1 VAALSNLYS
10 ALIGDKT
17 TSNRVAISMRDGQS
31 FTFADLDRDSARMA
45 NRLVARGVKPGDRVA
60 VHTEKSVAALLTYLA
75 VIRAGAVFLPLNT
88 AYTPA
93 ELDYFLGDAE
103 PRVLICDPSEVD
115 VLRPIAKAKGV
126 AAVETLGPA
135 GEGTWTADL
144 ARESDKFALVR
155 LTEND
160 TAVILYTSGTT
171 GRSKGAMLTI
181 RNLASNAATLIDY
194 WRITKEDRLLH
205 ALPIYHAHGLFV
217 GANTS
222 LMVGAEMLY
231 HAKFDAAD
239 ILADLPNATTMMGI
253 PTFYTRLLAQKAFT
267 KELVAHMRLFV
278 SGSAPL
284 SAETHRE
291 FSARTG
297 HNILERYGMS
307 ETGMNTSNPY
317 DGDRVPGSVG
327 FPLPGI
333 TIRVTDPTTRADLPD
348 GAVGM
353 VEVKGPNVFK
363 GYWRNS
369 EKTRADLHE
378 DGFFTTGDLG
388 FRDARGYIFLVGR
401 DKDLIITGGLNVYPA
416 EIEAAIDEMPEVAE
430 SAVIS
435 CPHADFGEAV
445 TAVISLRDGASLD
458 EATVIRRLADKLAK
472 FKQPKRVLFT
482 KALPRNT
489 MGKVQKNVL
498 REENKALYASIKA

>member
-1 VAALSNLYS
+1 
-10 ALIGDKT
+10 
-17 TSNRVAISMRDGQS
+17 
-31 FTFADLDRDSARMA
+31 
-45 NRLVARGVKPGDRVA
+45 
-60 VHTEKSVAALLTYLA
+60 
-75 VIRAGAVFLPLNT
+75 
-88 AYTPA
+88 
-93 ELDYFLGDAE
+93 
-103 PRVLICDPSEVD
+103 
-115 VLRPIAKAKGV
+115 
-126 AAVETLGPA
+126 
-135 GEGTWTADL
+135 
-144 ARESDKFALVR
+144 
-155 LTEND
+155 
-160 TAVILYTSGTT
+160 
-171 GRSKGAMLTI
+171 
-181 RNLASNAATLIDY
+181 
-194 WRITKEDRLLH
+194 
-205 ALPIYHAHGLFV
+205 
-217 GANTS
+217 
-222 LMVGAEMLY
+222 
-231 HAKFDAAD
+231 
-239 ILADLPNATTMMGI
+239 
-253 PTFYTRLLAQKAFT
+253 
-267 KELVAHMRLFV
+267 MRLFV

-333 TIRVTDPTTRADLPD
+333 SIRITDPATRTDLPD

-445 TAVISLRDGASLD
+445 TAVVSLRDGASLD
-458 EATVIRRLADKLAK
+458 EATVIKRLADKLAK

-498 REENKALYASIKA
+498 REENKALYASAKT

>member
-1 VAALSNLYS
+1 
-10 ALIGDKT
+10 
-17 TSNRVAISMRDGQS
+17 
-31 FTFADLDRDSARMA
+31 
-45 NRLVARGVKPGDRVA
+45 
-60 VHTEKSVAALLTYLA
+60 
-75 VIRAGAVFLPLNT
+75 
-88 AYTPA
+88 
-93 ELDYFLGDAE
+93 
-103 PRVLICDPSEVD
+103 
-115 VLRPIAKAKGV
+115 
-126 AAVETLGPA
+126 
-135 GEGTWTADL
+135 
-144 ARESDKFALVR
+144 
-155 LTEND
+155 
-160 TAVILYTSGTT
+160 
-171 GRSKGAMLTI
+171 
-181 RNLASNAATLIDY
+181 
-194 WRITKEDRLLH
+194 
-205 ALPIYHAHGLFV
+205 
-217 GANTS
+217 
-222 LMVGAEMLY
+222 
-231 HAKFDAAD
+231 
-239 ILADLPNATTMMGI
+239 
-253 PTFYTRLLAQKAFT
+253 
-267 KELVAHMRLFV
+267 MRLFV

-317 DGDRVPGSVG
+317 DGDRVAGSVG

-333 TIRVTDPTTRADLPD
+333 SIRVSDPATRSDLPD

-369 EKTRADLHE
+369 EKTRADLHD

-445 TAVISLRDGASLD
+445 TAVVSLRDGASLD
-458 EATVIRRLADKLAK
+458 EATVIKRLADKLAK

-498 REENKALYASIKA
+498 REDNKALYASVKN

>member
-1 VAALSNLYS
+1 MANLYS
-10 ALIGDKT
+10 ALMGGKSGSD
-17 TSNRVAISMRDGQS
+17 RVAIAMRDGRKW
-31 FTFADLDRDSARMA
+31 TYADLDRDSARFA

-60 VHTEKSVAALLTYLA
+60 VHAEKSVPALLTYLA
-75 VIRAGAVFLPLNT
+75 VVRAGAVFLPLNT

-103 PRVLICDPSEVD
+103 PRVLICDPSEKD
-115 VLRPIAKAKGV
+115 VLAPIARAKGV
-126 AAVETLGPA
+126 AALETLGPD
-135 GEGTWTADL
+135 GEGTWAAGFDKESASFAPVDL
-144 ARESDKFALVR
+144 SDS
-155 LTEND
+155 D

-171 GRSKGAMLTI
+171 GRSKGAMLTVK
-181 RNLASNAATLIDY
+181 NLSSNAATLIDY
-194 WRITKEDRLLH
+194 WRITGDDKLLH

-217 GANTS
+217 GVNTT
-222 LMVGAEMLY
+222 LMAAGQMLF
-231 HAKFDAAD
+231 HPKFDAND
-239 ILADLPNATTMMGI
+239 VIADLPNATTMMGI
-253 PTFYTRLLAQKAFT
+253 PTFYTRLLLQKPFT
-267 KELVAHMRLFV
+267 RELIKHMRLFV

-291 FSARTG
+291 FSARAG

-333 TIRVTDPTTRADLPD
+333 TIRVTDPATRADIED

-363 GYWRNS
+363 GYWRNP
-369 EKTRADLHE
+369 EKTKAELHE

-388 FRDARGYIFLVGR
+388 YRDARGYIFLVGR

-430 SAVIS
+430 SAVIG
-435 CPHADFGEAV
+435 CPHGDFGEAV
-445 TAVISLRDGASLD
+445 TAVISLRDGKMLD
-458 EATVIRRLADKLAK
+458 EATVVARLRDKLAR
-472 FKQPKRVLFT
+472 FKQPKRVLFM
-482 KALPRNT
+482 KSLPRNT

-498 REENKALYASIKA
+498 REQNKALYAEAKVS